1 MGKLINF
8 FALYTSVLFFSAV
21 GYGLGFLIPTIRV
34 NIGASLVAALP
45 YVAVLALV
53 LPTYKGRQSNA
64 SDWF

>member
-21 GYGLGFLIPTIRV
+21 GYFIGFNV
-34 NIGASLVAALP
+34 NVGASLVVALP

-53 LPTYKGRQSNA
+53 LPTYKGRRSNA
-64 SDWF
+64 TDWF